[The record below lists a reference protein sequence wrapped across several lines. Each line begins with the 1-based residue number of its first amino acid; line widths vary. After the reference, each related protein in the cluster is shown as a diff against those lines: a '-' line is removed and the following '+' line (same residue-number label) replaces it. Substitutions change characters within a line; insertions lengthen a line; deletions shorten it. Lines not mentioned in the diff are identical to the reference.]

1 MFLLSERKERVKR
14 KKTVVMA
21 LDVYLQKDASFPETS
36 ENRFLEFE
44 DDGYYWFLYSFFK
57 DLSKQTD
64 QVIDRCED
72 AFFNGKDL
80 ELFNQM
86 IDHVRNEIA
95 EKPDIW
101 EEFIGTIIHQ
111 NIRGK
116 GKAEKQYSTV
126 HKTELQWI
134 LAKLEKAVAKAK
146 KQNLGIFFFGD

>member
-1 MFLLSERKERVKR
+1 
-14 KKTVVMA
+14 MA
-21 LDVYLQKDASFPETS
+21 LDVYLQADANFPKTT

-44 DDGYYWFLYSFFK
+44 EDGYYWFLHSYFK

-64 QVIDRCED
+64 QVIDYCED

-86 IDHVRNEIA
+86 IEQVRTEIA
-95 EKPDIW
+95 QKPDTW

-111 NIRGK
+111 GRGK
-116 GKAEKQYSTV
+116 ANGEKFYSTV